1 MFPLLLAAR
10 PPVHDVAIHSSGTNS
25 ASWALVIFGV
35 VLGLIVAL
43 TPIRRTT
50 EIKGSRD

>member
-1 MFPLLLAAR
+1 VSITAP
-10 PPVHDVAIHSSGTNS
+10 SGTNS
-25 ASWALVIFGV
+25 ASWALVIFSV

-43 TPIRRTT
+43 TPHHRTT